1 MKGNDMQKQRK
12 QQFLR
17 VGACLILLCGLLYTP
32 KVVVVYAW
40 TDADYFQAVYDCDD
54 YHYDVPLND
63 CRNLPFYPWDPDE
76 GDCRYAAGNSFLE
89 CLNGIPSPAY
99 EPDFCAAARAA
110 NDLCLINYGPDSGNT
125 DLGAMMSCRTAS
137 GIDQCQ

>member
-1 MKGNDMQKQRK
+1 MQKQHK

-17 VGACLILLCGLLYTP
+17 VGACFVLLGALLYSP
-32 KVVVVYAW
+32 EVEIVYAW
-40 TDADYFQAVYDCDD
+40 TDYDYFNAFWDCNDNS
-54 YHYDVPLND
+54 YFGTLND
-63 CRNLPFYPWDPDE
+63 CRASPWYPWNPDE
-76 GDCRYAAGNSFLE
+76 GDRRYAAGNSFLT

-110 NDLCLINYGPDSGNT
+110 NDMCLINYGPESENT
-125 DLGAMMSCRTAS
+125 DLGAYSNCRSAS

>member
-1 MKGNDMQKQRK
+1 MQKQHK

-17 VGACLILLCGLLYTP
+17 VGACLILLGALLYSP
-32 KVVVVYAW
+32 QVEIVHAW
-40 TDADYFQAVYDCDD
+40 TDFDYFDAFYNCNDNN
-54 YHYDVPLND
+54 YFGTLNN

-125 DLGAMMSCRTAS
+125 DLGAMMNCRNAS